1 MKISESLSMSQIP
14 HAVNEQYASREML
27 KTFSAVH
34 HNDASAVVRS
44 SNISDVVS
52 LTAQA
57 KLSSKQTPSLAGV
70 NSALTATSTSSKLS
84 DSPVSTNSVNGSST
98 DYEAKG
104 GEAVVQLIEM
114 LTGIKVKLLTQA
126 DLLAEDK
133 KRQAEAAKIAEQQG
147 ATAAT
152 TGAQSSSNAGSIAA
166 TNGVLKFSDG
176 KEMSFSLDMALPVD
190 KVSSVESNQNVGGG
204 ASDGVEIYLQ
214 KTRREST
221 PQENVLSK
229 RGKGASE
236 REVKQ
241 FEKLSGSVDTTPKTV
256 ERSVKTAAVASSE
269 SVHNSRVIG
278 RLTFDSGSG
287 KTTDRYVVP
296 A

>member
-1 MKISESLSMSQIP
+1 MSQIP
-14 HAVNEQYASREML
+14 HAGSEQYTSRDML
-27 KTFSAVH
+27 KAFAAVH
-34 HNDASAVVRS
+34 HNDLGVVNRLP
-44 SNISDVVS
+44 NVSDVVS

-70 NSALTATSTSSKLS
+70 NSAAALTATSTSSKLT
-84 DSPVSTNSVNGSST
+84 DSPVSTNSVDGSST

-133 KRQAEAAKIAEQQG
+133 KRQAEVAKMAEQQG
-147 ATAAT
+147 VTASAS
-152 TGAQSSSNAGSIAA
+152 GAQSSSNAGNSAT

-176 KEMSFSLDMALPVD
+176 KEMSFSLDMVQSMD
-190 KVSSVESNQNVGGG
+190 KVNPVGSNQNVGSV
-204 ASDGVEIYLQ
+204 ASNGVEIYVQ
-214 KTRREST
+214 KSNIEST

-229 RGKGASE
+229 SGKAVNE
-236 REVKQ
+236 REIKQ
-241 FEKLSGSVDTTPKTV
+241 FEKVSGSGDSTQKTV
-256 ERSVKTAAVASSE
+256 ERSVKTAAIASSE
-269 SVHNSRVIG
+269 PVHNSRIIG
-278 RLTFDSGSG
+278 RLTLDSSSG